1 MSGLIEPVE
10 GCCTG
15 VGHDLPEERVAR
27 DVRVLSAAG
36 SETRYA
42 LLRSALAADGEVCA
56 CEFVPLVDASQS
68 TVSRALSALHEVG
81 LLTRRKEGRW
91 RYYGPTER
99 AKRLCAAL
107 DEVER

>member
-1 MSGLIEPVE
+1 MSELIEAAD

-15 VGHDLPEERVAR
+15 VGHDLSGERLER

-56 CEFVPLVDASQS
+56 CEFVPLVEASQS
-68 TVSRALSALHEVG
+68 TVSRALSELHEAG

-91 RYYGPTER
+91 RYYGPTDR
-99 AKRLCAAL
+99 AKRLCTAL
-107 DEVER
+107 DGGER